1 MQKLR
6 AGVVTRVLAV
16 AALTGL
22 TLLGAV
28 SVQAQSQSQNAA
40 QNWPSKPVMLMVGSL
55 AGSAPEVY
63 ARTVS
68 EPMSRI
74 LGQPV
79 LVEVRAGAN
88 GNVAA
93 EFVASAP
100 ADGYAIWIPAQSQIE
115 INPSAYDQLRWK
127 PSDFTGV
134 IKGGEAPLVLVVHPS
149 VPARNLAELVAW
161 VKACAAGLLADSDRP
176 AAYPRQQADA
186 DRHHRCHTLASI
198 AGGADPGRARAEGY
212 GHHHLVRHDGAQC
225 HAA

>member
-28 SVQAQSQSQNAA
+28 TVQAQSQSQNAA

-93 EFVASAP
+93 EFVARHPPMAMPSGFRPSRRSRSTPVPTTSCAGSHRISP
-100 ADGYAIWIPAQSQIE
+100 A
-115 INPSAYDQLRWK
+115 
-127 PSDFTGV
+127 
-134 IKGGEAPLVLVVHPS
+134 
-149 VPARNLAELVAW
+149 
-161 VKACAAGLLADSDRP
+161 
-176 AAYPRQQADA
+176 
-186 DRHHRCHTLASI
+186 
-198 AGGADPGRARAEGY
+198 
-212 GHHHLVRHDGAQC
+212 
-225 HAA
+225 